1 MQPFSEYFDEW
12 LYGDDGYYS
21 SYKTIGKEGD
31 FFTAVSASQL
41 FGGSIAKR
49 IIETIESGFVPTN
62 TTIVEI
68 GAHHG
73 YLMADIIQ
81 FIYTLKP
88 ELLQTL
94 TFVIVERY
102 ENLRGKQKE
111 YLEQSFGNH
120 IKFQH
125 YKSLDEVNLESAII
139 VANEIFDAFPCE
151 LIFTNECVLEQGF
164 VENHTITFQKCED
177 EEIQKLC
184 QKHTITKGEL
194 PLSFIPFA
202 QTLAQQIKK
211 FEFITFDYG
220 DHFPRNDFSCR
231 IYSKHKVFP
240 LFEENL
246 DLNELYKKSD
256 ITFDVNFSF
265 LIECF
270 KDAGVENIIYETQL
284 KGLVRFG
291 IIDLLEIFYKNADE
305 KTYLREANKVKT
317 LLEPVGMGDRF
328 KVAVFR
334 KII

>member
-12 LYGDDGYYS
+12 LYGEDGYYS
-21 SYKTIGKEGD
+21 NYKTIGKEGD
-31 FFTAVSASQL
+31 FFTAVSASSL

-49 IIETIESGFVPTN
+49 IIETIESGFVLKD
-62 TTIVEI
+62 TTILEI

-88 ELLQTL
+88 ELLKTL
-94 TFVIVERY
+94 TFAIVERY
-102 ENLRGKQKE
+102 ENLRIKQKE

-125 YKSLDEVNLESAII
+125 YSSLEEVNLQNAVV

-151 LIFTNECVLEQGF
+151 LVFTKDGILEQGF
-164 VENHTITFQKCED
+164 VDNHKIIFQKCEN
-177 EEIQKLC
+177 EEIIELC
-184 QKHTITKGEL
+184 KKHSITKGEL
-194 PLSFIPFA
+194 PLSFTPFA
-202 QTLAQQIKK
+202 KSLAQKIGK

-240 LFEENL
+240 IFEENL
-246 DLNELYKKSD
+246 HLEELYKKSD

-265 LIECF
+265 LIDCF
-270 KDAGVENIIYETQL
+270 KEVGVENIIYETQL

-291 IIDLLEIFYKNADE
+291 IIELLEMLHKNADE

-317 LLEPVGMGDRF
+317 LLEPIGMGDRF

-334 KII
+334 KTL